1 MAQVFGRH
9 MDFVAR
15 LVVLGVIVVGVGLFW
30 IWRAAS
36 ASAHPVGSAVEQPI
50 PFSHKHHVGDD
61 GIDCRYCHASVETA
75 ATAGM
80 PSVEVCMSCHSQLYT
95 DQPALQPLIE
105 AWQSGKPIR
114 WQRVHDLPDFAYFDH
129 SVHVNN
135 GVGCVSCHGRVDEM
149 PLTWRHASLNMQWCL
164 DCHRDPAQA
173 LRPRDK
179 VFDLAWQP
187 ANQRATGEALIA
199 AYHVPMERL
208 TECSTCHR

>member
-15 LVVLGVIVVGVGLFW
+15 LVGLGVIVLAAGVFW
-30 IWRAAS
+30 IWRTATAAP
-36 ASAHPVGSAVEQPI
+36 HPPGSAVAQPI

-80 PSVEVCMSCHSQLYT
+80 PSVEVCMSCHAQLYT
-95 DQPALQPLIE
+95 DQPALRPLIE
-105 AWQSGKPIR
+105 AWQSGTPLR

-129 SVHVNN
+129 SVHVNH

-149 PLTWRHASLNMQWCL
+149 PLTWRHASLDMQWCL

-187 ANQRATGEALIA
+187 ADQRATGTALIA
-199 AYHVPMERL
+199 AYHVPMGQL